1 MARREYGEGSVYQRK
16 SDGLWVGTIEAG
28 WTASGARRRVT
39 VSGKTE
45 AIARRKLRDKKL
57 EIERDGNTSVSQ
69 RATVKSW
76 AEQWLPIVERSL
88 APSSYTATASAVNR
102 WIVPTIGHRRF
113 NMLTPADVRAV
124 AQAQRNAV
132 DERHPHGRSSSTQVR
147 THSTLM
153 AMLKAAQQ
161 EGYPVPPRVLGVK
174 GPAVAVNDRTDIAVE
189 EAVRLIT
196 TSEEKA
202 DELAALKPGAH
213 PTARWLVALLEGVRQ
228 AEALGL
234 RWSAIDFDEDLI
246 HVSWQL
252 KPLPYRVPRDRSSGF
267 RVPDRYEA
275 VQLHNA
281 YHLVRPKSDA
291 GWRVLPMVSWVKS
304 ALLTWREV
312 APVSPYDLVFPD
324 PAGLPLSSK
333 VDDAR
338 WYALQDA
345 AGVRHPGG
353 GRPYTIHE
361 TRHTT
366 AQLLLEAGVDPVIV
380 VAILGHADIKTSRI
394 YQRAK
399 VLAVRAAL
407 DESVAPL
414 GLGDVLGP
422 SRTPA
427 S

>member
-1 MARREYGEGSVYQRK
+1 MATKRREYGEGSVYQRQ

-28 WTASGARRRVT
+28 WTKTGARRRVT
-39 VSGKTE
+39 VYGKTE
-45 AIARRKLRDKKL
+45 AVARRKLRDKRL

-76 AEQWLPIVERSL
+76 AEQWLPIIERNL

-124 AQAQRNAV
+124 GEAQRKA
-132 DERHPHGRSSSTQVR
+132 GRTSSTQAR
-147 THSTLM
+147 THSALM
-153 AMLKAAQQ
+153 SLLKAAQQ

-174 GPAVAVNDRTDIAVE
+174 APAISVNDRTDIAVD
-189 EAVRLIT
+189 EAVTLIT
-196 TSEEKA
+196 TSEERS
-202 DELAALKPGAH
+202 DDLAAHREGAH

-234 RWSAIDFDEDLI
+234 RWSAIDFAEDLI

-252 KPLPYRVPRDRSSGF
+252 KALPYRKPRDRSSGF
-267 RVPDRYEA
+267 RVPDRYESIH
-275 VQLHNA
+275 LHNA

-291 GWRVLPMVSWVKS
+291 GWRTIPLLPWVRA

-312 APVSPYDLVFPD
+312 APESPHDLVFPAAD
-324 PAGLPLSSK
+324 GHPLSYK

-338 WYALQDA
+338 WYALQELA
-345 AGVRHPGG
+345 EVQHPTGE
-353 GRPYTIHE
+353 RPYTIHE
-361 TRHTT
+361 NRHTT
-366 AQLLLEAGVDPVIV
+366 GQLLLEAGVDPVLV
-380 VAILGHADIKTSRI
+380 VAILGHANIKTSRT

-399 VLAVRAAL
+399 VAALRAAL
-407 DESVAPL
+407 DQAAAPL
-414 GLGDVLGP
+414 ALGEVLGAT
-422 SRTPA
+422 RTSA
-427 S
+427 T

>member
-1 MARREYGEGSVYQRK
+1 MVERTASKSNEYGEGSVYQRS

-28 WTASGARRRVT
+28 WTASGARRRIPVY
-39 VSGKTE
+39 GKTE
-45 AIARRKLRDKKL
+45 AAVRRKLRDKKL

-76 AEQWLPIVERSL
+76 AEQWLPIIERNL
-88 APSSYTATASAVNR
+88 APSSYTATASAVNH

-124 AQAQRNAV
+124 AQAQRTA
-132 DERHPHGRSSSTQVR
+132 GRSSSTQAR
-147 THSTLM
+147 THSALM
-153 AMLKAAQQ
+153 SLLKAAQQ

-174 GPAVAVNDRTDIAVE
+174 APAIAANDRTDIAVD

-202 DELAALKPGAH
+202 AELAALKPGAH

-228 AEALGL
+228 AETLGL

-267 RVPDRYEA
+267 RVPDKFEA
-275 VQLHNA
+275 IRLHNA

-291 GWRVLPMVSWVKS
+291 GWRTIPLLPWVKT
-304 ALLTWREV
+304 ALQTWREV
-312 APVSPYDLVFPD
+312 APESPYDLVFPD
-324 PAGLPLSSK
+324 AAGMPLSSK

-338 WYALQDA
+338 WYALQEA
-345 AGVRHPGG
+345 AEVAHPGG
-353 GRPYTIHE
+353 ERPYTIHE
-361 TRHTT
+361 NRHTT
-366 AQLLLEAGVDPVIV
+366 GQLLLEAGVDPVLV
-380 VAILGHADIKTSRI
+380 VAILGHADIKTSRT

-399 VLAVRAAL
+399 VAALRAAL
-407 DESVAPL
+407 DQAAAPL
-414 GLGDVLGP
+414 AALGEVLG
-422 SRTPA
+422 R
-427 S
+427 